1 MTDFFVFL
9 IKQILGEII
18 IFNYGVFIFYL
29 YYKLIVENCTFKEI
43 SGGKKFKNRSIEIGV
58 VGLIGFFI
66 TIAAIFYI
74 LGKIFY

>member
-29 YYKLIVENCTFKEI
+29 YYKLIGENCTFKEI
-43 SGGKKFKNRSIEIGV
+43 SWGKKIKNRSIEIGV

-66 TIAAIFYI
+66 TIVAIFYI
-74 LGKIFY
+74 LEKIFY